1 MTSGPSL
8 SEDAEQWE
16 QTLGALDR
24 MGGNVGVDFFLIKGS
39 EFPATD
45 VELDWML
52 CLQFLSISLY
62 HHPFGRSSTATGF
75 KNL

>member
-1 MTSGPSL
+1 
-8 SEDAEQWE
+8 
-16 QTLGALDR
+16 